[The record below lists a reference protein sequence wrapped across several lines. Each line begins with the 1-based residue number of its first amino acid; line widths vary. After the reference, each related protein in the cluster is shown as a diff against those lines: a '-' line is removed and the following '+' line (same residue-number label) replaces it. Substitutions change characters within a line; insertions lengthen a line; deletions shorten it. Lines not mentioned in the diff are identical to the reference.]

1 MRCVRK
7 RLSRDFQ
14 EIGVHNI
21 QDDLELHFA
30 LCTDDRSSSTL
41 EKSHIAGARAYAV
54 HLGDDRLL
62 LFDVKGALELRRE
75 LIGGSALP
83 HDDPGRESSVEL

>member
-1 MRCVRK
+1 MR
-7 RLSRDFQ
+7 
-14 EIGVHNI
+14 
-21 QDDLELHFA
+21 
-30 LCTDDRSSSTL
+30 
-41 EKSHIAGARAYAV
+41 ARAYAV